1 MTSKYEVINSSSRQ
15 QQKTV
20 LKSSPEFQIAVNSAA
35 DCKIITDA
43 QDVNPVRKLSL
54 NSSKRSTTQYTYSS
68 NNILF
73 NSSLSR
79 LTRVRWYQKK
89 YSLTLCG
96 YDTTSLIN
104 FLHFPWSTAS
114 YLHIC
119 CIWMT
124 VFFYDLT
131 PSFLCPAL
139 GLTPSTSKSMHFF
152 HPIILILS

>member
-1 MTSKYEVINSSSRQ
+1 MKH
-15 QQKTV
+15 
-20 LKSSPEFQIAVNSAA
+20 
-35 DCKIITDA
+35 D
-43 QDVNPVRKLSL
+43 
-54 NSSKRSTTQYTYSS
+54 TYS
-68 NNILF
+68 NNNNNVLF

-79 LTRVRWYQKK
+79 STRVRQYQKK

-104 FLHFPWSTAS
+104 FLHFPWSIAS

-124 VFFYDLT
+124 IFFYDLT
-131 PSFLCPAL
+131 PSFLWPAL

-152 HPIILILS
+152 TQSLLSFLKTCPYCLNLCHCITVIIQHIPNLSLNSLLENLSFISMPHIHLIILISAR